1 MPKLKENKNIMEK
14 SSNISLTYYLQI
26 WIKKLFGATQKKKY
40 CEFDVTFTSI
50 TQ

>member
-1 MPKLKENKNIMEK
+1 MEK
-14 SSNISLTYYLQI
+14 SLSISPTYYLQI
-26 WIKKLFGATQKKKY
+26 WIKKLFGATQKKKKY